1 MKVDH
6 SPNTVQVTVRV
17 WRTVVGDNDV
27 DMLDVD
33 TTTED
38 ISGNKDM
45 FLEHLQYLVA
55 IYNGRSK
62 TRSVY
67 FQG

>member
-17 WRTVVGDNDV
+17 WKTVVVDNDV
-27 DMLDVD
+27 DTLDVD

-38 ISGNKDM
+38 ISGTKDM
-45 FLEHLQYLVA
+45 FLEHLQYSVA

-67 FQG
+67 FQE